1 MSLVCCIFEITRD
14 CKLDLCDSFNERIDQ
29 KNTKEMQQKKTS
41 LLKYRSKI
49 SLIFEFKD
57 YEGTY
62 D

>member
-1 MSLVCCIFEITRD
+1 
-14 CKLDLCDSFNERIDQ
+14 
-29 KNTKEMQQKKTS
+29 MQQKKAS
-41 LLKYRSKI
+41 LIKYRSKI